1 VSLHRLPRDHA
12 GDPGGDRVTY
22 DYHEPESVAEALDL
36 LARHGE
42 DAHLVAGATAFT
54 LLWRQGLLRPGHVVG
69 LRGIIPLGGISSAGG
84 GLVIGATVT
93 HREIERS
100 REAFR
105 YCPAITDTFA
115 SVATVRV
122 RNQAT
127 LGGNLAHADPAQDPP
142 PMLMALGAEVV
153 AASATG
159 DRVIPI
165 DELFVDVF
173 TTSLHA
179 GEIIT
184 SVRFPALAPGTRAT
198 YVKFLPQTAD
208 DYATVSVAATLRLAD
223 DGTVADVR
231 VALGAAGP
239 TPLRARSVEEALR
252 GARPDAKRIAEAAAR
267 VDADIAPFDDLRGSA
282 AYKRDMARV
291 WTERALTSL
300 VEARA

>member
-1 VSLHRLPRDHA
+1 
-12 GDPGGDRVTY
+12 VTY

-54 LLWRQGLLRPGHVVG
+54 LLWRQGLLRPGHVIG
-69 LRGIIPLGGISSAGG
+69 LRRIAALGDITTSDG

-93 HREIERS
+93 HRAIERS
-100 REAFR
+100 QEVAG
-105 YCPAITDTFA
+105 YCAALTRTFA

-127 LGGNLAHADPAQDPP
+127 IGGNLAHADPAQDPP
-142 PMLMALGAEVV
+142 PMLIALGAEVV
-153 AASATG
+153 ATSTAGERAIA
-159 DRVIPI
+159 V

-173 TTSLHA
+173 TTSLRP

-184 SVRFPALAPGTRAT
+184 SVRLPALAAGTRAT
-198 YVKFLPQTAD
+198 YLKFLPRTAD
-208 DYATVSVAATLRLAD
+208 DYATVSVAAALRLAN

-239 TPLRARSVEEALR
+239 TPIRARSAEDALR
-252 GARPDAKRIAEAAAR
+252 GARPDAKRIADAAAR
-267 VDADIAPFDDLRGSA
+267 VETDIEPFDDVRGSA
-282 AYKRDMARV
+282 AYKREMARV

-300 VEARA
+300 AAAP

>member
-1 VSLHRLPRDHA
+1 
-12 GDPGGDRVTY
+12 VTY

-54 LLWRQGLLRPGHVVG
+54 LLWRQGLLRPGHVIG
-69 LRGIIPLGGISSAGG
+69 LRRIAALGGITGSSG

-93 HREIERS
+93 HRAIEHS
-100 REAFR
+100 AEVEG
-105 YCPAITDTFA
+105 YCPAITRTFA

-153 AASATG
+153 ATSTKG
-159 DRVIPI
+159 ERVIKI
-165 DELFVDVF
+165 DDLFVDVF

-184 SVRFPALAPGTRAT
+184 SVRFPALAAGTRAT
-198 YVKFLPQTAD
+198 YLKFLPQTAD
-208 DYATVSVAATLRLAD
+208 DYATVSVAAALRLAE
-223 DGTVADVR
+223 DGTVADIR
-231 VALGAAGP
+231 VALGAAAP
-239 TPLRARSVEEALR
+239 TPRRARSVEDALR
-252 GARPDAKRIAEAAAR
+252 GARPDTKRIAEAAAR
-267 VDADIAPFDDLRGSA
+267 VDTDIEPFDDVRGSA
-282 AYKRDMARV
+282 VYKREMARV
-291 WTERALTSL
+291 WTERALASL
-300 VEARA
+300 VEAS

>member
-1 VSLHRLPRDHA
+1 M
-12 GDPGGDRVTY
+12 TY

-36 LARHGE
+36 LVRHGE

-54 LLWRQGLLRPGHVVG
+54 LLWRQGLLRPGHVIG
-69 LRGIIPLGGISSAGG
+69 LRRIAALGEITTSDG

-93 HREIERS
+93 HRAIERS
-100 REAFR
+100 QEVAR
-105 YCPAITDTFA
+105 YCPALTRTFA

-127 LGGNLAHADPAQDPP
+127 IGGNLAHADPAQDPP
-142 PMLMALGAEVV
+142 PMLIALGAEVIATS
-153 AASATG
+153 AAGERAIA
-159 DRVIPI
+159 V

-173 TTSLHA
+173 TTSLRP

-184 SVRFPALAPGTRAT
+184 AVRFPALAAGTRAT
-198 YVKFLPQTAD
+198 YLKFLPRTAD
-208 DYATVSVAATLRLAD
+208 DYATVSVAAALRLAN

-239 TPLRARSVEEALR
+239 TPRRARSVEDALR
-252 GARPDAKRIAEAAAR
+252 GARPDTKRIADAAAR
-267 VDADIAPFDDLRGSA
+267 VDADIEPFDDVRGSA
-282 AYKRDMARV
+282 AYKREMARL

-300 VEARA
+300 VAAP

>member
-1 VSLHRLPRDHA
+1 
-12 GDPGGDRVTY
+12 VTY

-36 LARHGE
+36 LVRHGE

-54 LLWRQGLLRPGHVVG
+54 LLWRQGLLRPGHVIG
-69 LRGIIPLGGISSAGG
+69 LRRIAALGEITTSDG

-93 HREIERS
+93 HRAIERS
-100 REAFR
+100 QEVAR
-105 YCPAITDTFA
+105 YCPALTRTFA

-127 LGGNLAHADPAQDPP
+127 IGGNLAHADPAQDPP
-142 PMLMALGAEVV
+142 PMLIALGAEVIATS
-153 AASATG
+153 AAGERAIA
-159 DRVIPI
+159 V

-173 TTSLHA
+173 TTSLRP

-184 SVRFPALAPGTRAT
+184 AVRFPALAAGTRAT
-198 YVKFLPQTAD
+198 YLKFLPRTAD
-208 DYATVSVAATLRLAD
+208 DYATVSVAAALRLAN

-239 TPLRARSVEEALR
+239 TPRRARSVEDALR
-252 GARPDAKRIAEAAAR
+252 GARPDTKRIADAAAR
-267 VDADIAPFDDLRGSA
+267 VDADIEPFDDVRGSA
-282 AYKRDMARV
+282 AYKREMARL

-300 VEARA
+300 VAAP